1 MTEQQKQALKEKI
14 CAELERLTG
23 DIAHLEEATK
33 PQSAE
38 DMDEITRMDA
48 VMTKSFHDAALV
60 AAKARLAGLEYAL
73 KRIDDPDFGFCMDC
87 GEEIPLPRLMAMP
100 ESALCV
106 DCAK

>member
-1 MTEQQKQALKEKI
+1 MTEQQRQALKEKI
-14 CAELERLTG
+14 CAELERITQ
-23 DIAHLEEATK
+23 DIVHLEEATK
-33 PQSAE
+33 PQSAD

-48 VMTKSFHDAALV
+48 LMSKSFHDAALA

-73 KRIDDPDFGFCMDC
+73 KRIDDPEFGFCRDC